1 MAQPTQ
7 PSRFRLDGRTAL
19 VTGGSRGIGA
29 AVAHGLCAAAGADL
43 VLTARHEAD
52 LQALAARLG
61 EEHGVRAATAPLTSP
76 RRTPPPKLARRA
88 WELGRVD
95 ILVNNAGISI
105 PALATDVTGPDYDA
119 VMAVNLRT
127 PSLLAADLGGRM
139 ADAGGGRII
148 NIASVAGLRAP
159 EEHYTYCM
167 SKAAL
172 VMAAKVLALELGP
185 RGVRVS
191 SVCPTVVLT
200 DMGTQV
206 WGDPVKSAPML
217 GRIPGGH
224 FAQPEDV
231 ADAVVYLASPA
242 ADMLNGTELVL
253 DCGFSAN

>member
-1 MAQPTQ
+1 MTQ

-19 VTGGSRGIGA
+19 VTGASRGIGA
-29 AVAHGLCAAAGADL
+29 AVAQGLAAAGADL

-52 LQALAARLG
+52 LRAVADRLSSEYGVRVETLTADLAAPDAATDLAAR
-61 EEHGVRAATAPLTSP
+61 
-76 RRTPPPKLARRA
+76 A
-88 WELGRVD
+88 WETGRID

-105 PALATDVTGPDYDA
+105 PAMATDVTRPDYDA

-139 ADAGGGRII
+139 AAAGGGRIV
-148 NIASVAGLRAP
+148 NIASLAGLRALT
-159 EEHYTYCM
+159 EHYTYCM

-172 VMAAKVLALELGP
+172 IMAAKVLALELGP
-185 RGVRVS
+185 QGVRVN

-206 WGDPVKSAPML
+206 WGDPVKSGPML
-217 GRIPGGH
+217 ARIPAGH

-231 ADAVVYLASPA
+231 ADAVVYLASDA

-253 DCGFSAN
+253 DGGFGAA

>member
-1 MAQPTQ
+1 MTQPTQ

-29 AVAHGLCAAAGADL
+29 AVAHGLAAAGADL

-52 LQALAARLG
+52 LQALAARLS
-61 EEHGVRAATAPLTSP
+61 EEHGVRAATLTADLAAPDAAAE
-76 RRTPPPKLARRA
+76 LARRA

-139 ADAGGGRII
+139 ADAGGGRIV
-148 NIASVAGLRAP
+148 NIASVAGLRALR
-159 EEHYTYCM
+159 EHYTYCM

-185 RGVRVS
+185 RGVRVN

-231 ADAVVYLASPA
+231 ADADVYLASPAA

-253 DCGFSAN
+253 DGGFSAN